1 MKNILEDSNLNTINH
16 SCAHVMAQAV
26 KKLYPNALFWVGPVI
41 DEGFYYDIDLGDITL
56 NDEDLEDIAK
66 EMKKIIKD
74 GKRIVRE
81 ELTKEEALVKF
92 ASDSYKI
99 DLINNM
105 ENDIPITCYSQG
117 DFTDLCRGPH
127 AETVKACKHFKLLK
141 HSGAYWKGNMNNKML
156 QRIYG
161 ICFENESDLNE
172 YLEYK
177 EKAKERDHRKLGKD
191 LDLFCFSDLVGP
203 GLPLFTPKGTF
214 LKEEL
219 QREVERI
226 CRSYGFEKV
235 SNPHLANIKLFEI
248 SGHAAKFSEELFH
261 VSSEKGHD
269 MVLKPVLC
277 PHHTQLYAS
286 KIRSYRDLPVRYMES
301 EKQYRA
307 ELPGAVSGLSR
318 VYAIT
323 VEDGHIF
330 CRADQIKEE
339 IIKIINI
346 IKDFYGSLGM
356 WGNHWVSLSVRDYNH
371 LDKYIGEQNDWEI
384 CENMLEEIS
393 DELGLNA
400 KRCEGEAALYGPKL
414 DFMFHDVIG
423 REIQIP
429 TIQLDFAT
437 PKRFELNY
445 IDSDGNKKNPVM
457 IHRAILGSYERFMM
471 LLLEHFGG
479 LFPLWLAPVQI
490 NIIPVNLNYHEDYA
504 REIYDLLIQN
514 NFRTEL
520 DLRNE
525 KLGYKLRESL
535 IKKIP
540 YTIILGQNEVNNKTI
555 SYRSHG
561 SEETFT
567 ISQEEFIEIM
577 KNKIDNKE
585 TSYL

>member
-1 MKNILEDSNLNTINH
+1 MINIKEHENLSIINH

-26 KKLYPNALFWVGPVI
+26 KRLYPNALFWVGPII

-92 ASDSYKI
+92 ASDPYKI